1 MLAVRVEECVVWSF
15 QSAGMYDKVST
26 VGPRGLL
33 EGYIYWRNSSDFL
46 KPGDRIVR
54 DTYYIVLTDGTKYKL
69 GTGAV
74 APKMQVIDLGLMEGG
89 ETGIHVIG
97 KPELGIGV
105 SSVLR
110 VVAIEYDD
118 GRDAILDEDQL
129 KIIMAELHD
138 EVSKSLDNLTV
149 DVKDE
154 LRTEMQSLGN
164 TIKDTL
170 RTELAAG
177 DASVLSKAD
186 TKVSALRSDIE
197 ANMSALSGSV
207 DTKIASVRTDVD
219 NRVTAVRG
227 EVNTLRT
234 DTDTKISTLRT
245 DMDSKVDALRTEVTN
260 HVSTLRSETDTK
272 VSTLRTEV
280 GTHVSTLR
288 TETDTKV
295 EALRNSLEPRI
306 VLVENSVTSL
316 GSEMESLQRDL
327 SSAVEDKVR
336 LGQWTL
342 VQATVG
348 AGGAF
353 YNMLHD
359 APTITKGDEI
369 FVHQPS
375 GGTLFLNTTRR
386 NVDRVLELTM
396 TATLDCPDEYKGFMN
411 LMLRNSAGGV
421 QVQAPLYFDRH
432 SGTIRYPDKI
442 QWHLALY
449 IPGDFNDHPIYTNGF
464 KLDFHNTGNKAVV
477 VKPGNLSLR
486 LTTA

>member
-154 LRTEMQSLGN
+154 MRTEMQSLGN
-164 TIKDTL
+164 TIKDTV
-170 RTELAAG
+170 RTEFAAG
-177 DASVLSKAD
+177 DASVLSQAD
-186 TKVSALRSDIE
+186 TKVSALRSDVE

-227 EVNTLRT
+227 EVDTLRT

-245 DMDSKVDALRTEVTN
+245 DMDSKVSTLRTEVTN

-272 VSTLRTEV
+272 VGTLRTEM
-280 GTHVSTLR
+280 GTNVSTLR

-306 VLVENSVTSL
+306 VLVENGVTSL

-327 SSAVEDKVR
+327 SGAIEDRVR
-336 LGQWTL
+336 LARWTFGQYSVTSSDFNNIL
-342 VQATVG
+342 
-348 AGGAF
+348 F
-353 YNMLHD
+353 S
-359 APTITKGDEI
+359 APTTSGDSV
-369 FVHQPS
+369 FSYNAGNKSLV
-375 GGTLFLNTTRR
+375 LNTPVT
-386 NVDRVLELTM
+386 NVDRL
-396 TATLDCPDEYKGFMN
+396 
-411 LMLRNSAGGV
+411 LRVSVITTIEVPNGYGGHLVMHIRNIAGGT
-421 QVQAPLYFDRH
+421 QVQSLKFLNREHGLPQHVQNVFVEAE
-432 SGTIRYPDKI
+432 
-442 QWHLALY
+442 LY
-449 IPGDFNDHPIYTNGF
+449 IPGDFNNHPIYGAGF
-464 KLDFHNTGNKAVV
+464 RIEFIHSKGGAGPIVLKSGSI
-477 VKPGNLSLR
+477 NLSL
-486 LTTA
+486 LTA